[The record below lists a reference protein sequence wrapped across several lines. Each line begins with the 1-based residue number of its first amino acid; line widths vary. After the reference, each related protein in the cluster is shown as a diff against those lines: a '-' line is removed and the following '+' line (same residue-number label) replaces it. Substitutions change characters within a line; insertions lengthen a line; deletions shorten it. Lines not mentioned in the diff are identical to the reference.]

1 MISLVLEGGGFRG
14 IYSAGV
20 LDALLDLNLIF
31 PYMIGVSAGISNGYS
46 YASGQKGRNWL
57 IAEHYYND
65 KRYCS
70 YRNLLTNR
78 SMFGLDFMFSRV
90 PNELLPYDYNALA
103 RYPGRILAGAT
114 HAVTGK
120 PVYFDRRINDKDNT
134 ILRASCSIPF
144 LFPAVKID
152 GEKYYD
158 GGVADPIPVN
168 RAIADGCKKH
178 LIVLT
183 QPLGY
188 RKQPSKTNLRGA
200 KLIRHRYP
208 GLAKAMIHRHE
219 IYNRQLDQCAALEAQ
234 GDAVVLRPS
243 VDNIV
248 PRFERDI
255 PKLRKLFENGYEDV
269 MVRKTEIIAL
279 LSQEPMG

>member
-1 MISLVLEGGGFRG
+1 MVSLVLEGGGFRG

-20 LDALLDLNLIF
+20 LDALLDLKLVF

-46 YASGQKGRNWL
+46 YVSGQKGRNWL
-57 IAEHYYND
+57 IAERYYND
-65 KRYCS
+65 KRYCG

-78 SMFGLDFMFSRV
+78 SMFGMDFMFSRV
-90 PNELLPYDYNALA
+90 PNELLPYDYDALG
-103 RYPGRILAGAT
+103 RYPGRVLAGAT

-120 PVYFDRRINDKDNT
+120 AVYFDCREKDKDNMV
-134 ILRASCSIPF
+134 LRASCSIPF
-144 LFPAVKID
+144 LFPAVKIN

-158 GGVADPIPVN
+158 GGVADPIPVG

-188 RKQPSKTNLRGA
+188 RKEPSKTNLRGA
-200 KLIRHRYP
+200 KLIHRKYP
-208 GLAKAMIHRHE
+208 GLANALVHRHE
-219 IYNRQLDQCAALEAQ
+219 VYNRQLAQCAALESQ
-234 GDAVVLRPS
+234 GDAIVLRPS
-243 VDNIV
+243 ADCIV
-248 PRFERDI
+248 ARFERDV

-269 MVRKTEIIAL
+269 MARKDAILAL
-279 LSQEPMG
+279 VSCDVP